1 MRAVNGTFETVPRDS
16 IPPEENQL
24 IPVFRNGK
32 LLKKWDFTELIER
45 SERNYPEWYYADL
58 IAELR
63 AGDQRPLAS
72 VGR

>member
-1 MRAVNGTFETVPRDS
+1 MPRDT

-24 IPVFRNGK
+24 VPVFRNGK

-45 SERNYPEWYYADL
+45 SERTYPESFYADL
-58 IAELR
+58 VAELR
-63 AGDQRPLAS
+63 AGDQRLLAS